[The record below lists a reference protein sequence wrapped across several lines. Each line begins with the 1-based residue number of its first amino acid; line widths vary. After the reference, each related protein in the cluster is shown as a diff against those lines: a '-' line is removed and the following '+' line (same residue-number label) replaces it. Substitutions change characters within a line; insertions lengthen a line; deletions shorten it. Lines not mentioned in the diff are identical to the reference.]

1 MNCPR
6 LCGQYKKA
14 PGRKYRVLV
23 GEALCKR
30 RLSSFELDA
39 FVIVEVYVPVNHLV
53 SLRESSWFVPENAL
67 CFED

>member
-1 MNCPR
+1 M
-6 LCGQYKKA
+6 
-14 PGRKYRVLV
+14 
-23 GEALCKR
+23 CKR

-39 FVIVEVYVPVNHLV
+39 FVILEVYVPVNHLV